1 MYERGERAS
10 LVISFRGLLS
20 PSLFGIID
28 LWRIMKQSDEMKVA
42 HKIAGLITDLRL
54 DLELVGH
61 YLAHYTHRAV
71 IRRLSLIAEVAE
83 EEKNGTDITHHD
95 Y

>member
-1 MYERGERAS
+1 MR
-10 LVISFRGLLS
+10 
-20 PSLFGIID
+20 
-28 LWRIMKQSDEMKVA
+28 QSDEMKVA
-42 HKIAGLITDLRL
+42 LKIAELVCDLRL

-61 YLAHYTHRAV
+61 YLGNYTQRAV

-83 EEKNGTDITHHD
+83 EEKNGAGLDINN